1 MVFSFDVAPG
11 GDEGRNSRKTAIL
24 ILDFQNELA
33 KPGGKLHSDGLVG
46 VMEKTGML
54 QKVPHVIRAAR

>member
-1 MVFSFDVAPG
+1 MVVAFDLP
-11 GDEGRNSRKTAIL
+11 DEPKKSTKTAIL
-24 ILDFQNELA
+24 VLDFQNEFA

-54 QKVPHVIRAAR
+54 QKVPHVIQAAR